1 MGLIREISKEI
12 EDEALL
18 SFIRLLVDELMKGIN
33 LDSYKEV
40 IKLDDYNLVKPY
52 LEKLNKDPLY
62 IQMRQESNLL
72 ILGNIS
78 DDLFRLKESQLF
90 SQKETENLMNF
101 LINLIKNVE
110 KENSILIGRT
120 IWCLSKLLCLVRND
134 IDYLTKIFESV
145 SQTLIHTKADLSI
158 QLVSAQCISI
168 ICQRLIS
175 QKKEI
180 KSKYITKDYDALI
193 EMLNNVNED
202 TRFSYKIIKRKCFIY
217 SFTSFNS
224 CIKNIC

>member
-1 MGLIREISKEI
+1 MGLIRDISKEI

-18 SFIRLLVDELMKGIN
+18 SFVKLLIDELTKGIN

-52 LEKLNKDPLY
+52 LEKLNTDPLY
-62 IQMRQESNLL
+62 VQMRQESNLL

-101 LINLIKNVE
+101 LINIIKNVE

-145 SQTLIHTKADLSI
+145 SQTLIHTKSDLSI

-175 QKKEI
+175 QKRKL
-180 KSKYITKDYDALI
+180 K
-193 EMLNNVNED
+193 VN
-202 TRFSYKIIKRKCFIY
+202 I
-217 SFTSFNS
+217 
-224 CIKNIC
+224 